1 MEWGHPGGIFSSH
14 GKRMKQF
21 TEILVRHSGAGNEK
35 GGPAPAGT
43 TPSDRTHCPARPIRG
58 SPPPCFARRKSRF
71 HRAAPQKEPGT
82 PYRERVSIGQA
93 PSSASKRAAFPS
105 LDGDRGCGRF
115 NAPGLPTIEAHFGV
129 VGLYD
134 AANVTGAAYK
144 GARTGEDGG
153 FGSLGGRGMPFLA
166 QQVVLQ
172 SMRDPP
178 QSYRR
183 ALMFQRRSILACT
196 HVF

>member
-1 MEWGHPGGIFSSH
+1 MEWRHPTGIFSSH

-43 TPSDRTHCPARPIRG
+43 RPFRPDALP
-58 SPPPCFARRKSRF
+58 SPPHTRKPSLCFARRKSRF
-71 HRAAPQKEPGT
+71 HRAAPQREPGT
-82 PYRERVSIGQA
+82 PHRERISIGQT

-115 NAPGLPTIEAHFGV
+115 NAPGLPTIEAHVGV
-129 VGLYD
+129 VGLDD

-166 QQVVLQ
+166 Q
-172 SMRDPP
+172 
-178 QSYRR
+178 
-183 ALMFQRRSILACT
+183 
-196 HVF
+196 

>member
-1 MEWGHPGGIFSSH
+1 
-14 GKRMKQF
+14 MKQF
-21 TEILVRHSGAGNEK
+21 TEMLVRHSGAGNERAALPQQEPPLPA
-35 GGPAPAGT
+35 GRIAQPAPYAEALPLALPGGKAV
-43 TPSDRTHCPARPIRG
+43 SIV
-58 SPPPCFARRKSRF
+58 PP
-71 HRAAPQKEPGT
+71 PQKEPGT

-93 PSSASKRAAFPS
+93 PSSASKRAALPS

-115 NAPGLPTIEAHFGV
+115 NAPGLPTIEAH
-129 VGLYD
+129 VGLAGLDD

-166 QQVVLQ
+166 QHVVLQ
-172 SMRDPP
+172 SMGDPP
-178 QSYRR
+178 QPYRR